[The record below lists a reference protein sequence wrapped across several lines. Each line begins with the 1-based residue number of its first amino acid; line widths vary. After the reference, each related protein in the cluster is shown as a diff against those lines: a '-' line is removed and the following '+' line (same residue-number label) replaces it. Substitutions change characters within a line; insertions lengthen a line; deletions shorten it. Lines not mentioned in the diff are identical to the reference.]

1 METMTREVTRIQFNK
16 RYLKI
21 ITSYLE
27 KNSYTFSLSETE
39 KDNKVLIEI
48 NGLNPE
54 DAFYLGVNTQV
65 QLVDGEILI

>member
-1 METMTREVTRIQFNK
+1 MGTQILEVTRIQFNK

-21 ITSYLE
+21 ITTYLE
-27 KNSYTFSLSETE
+27 KNKYVFSVSETE
-39 KDNKVLIEI
+39 NTNRVLIQIE
-48 NGLNPE
+48 GLNPE